1 MNLEQLNDQLNEL
14 LEYYEKLG
22 QKEYKI
28 TDYRVGIN
36 VNNID
41 GATGIKNFTDLQN
54 RTWTYYGTG
63 TSQKH
68 YPLPGRANAVL
79 TFDNDDAW
87 KANIGNYGNA
97 LTFFMNIK
105 ITSKNTNIMPIT
117 FNNGNT
123 HIFDLYLYKNQLGI
137 NTWNDD
143 LYGFDFTPYYNKFIT
158 LAIRI
163 RSGESIEFWIDGRK
177 IEVSQKRGDINTISH
192 TKIVNNLQVTLGA
205 SLNKDYICNEVYLG
219 SLYIY
224 DYFLDEYDI
233 VKISKVLKF
242 GMEHP
247 ESLRTYGMWK
257 GNDKYLLLTPNGG
270 LQEVAVIE
278 DKNYNLW
285 AVVGKFNKNACD
297 TVATG
302 FRSRRGLID
311 TFSTENAVL
320 SADWGDFT
328 PKEQLFLCTDDIY
341 NYTKSYYCDFGYGV
355 PTGRTWSKFWT
366 SGNNTGMKKDPYNG
380 NNWRWGFDIAYT
392 FSIKWGWRN
401 DNLKFIR
408 ISDTNSNVSNTLNYQ
423 WFRFPGG
430 TFYISGSN
438 QNDAKFVSTRLNT
451 KTTGQDQD
459 NVQIGFGRDD
469 NNRKFFDFSY
479 SPSATLGNNVSR
491 VDFNTCAY
499 VLIR

>member
-1 MNLEQLNDQLNEL
+1 MDLVEQLNKIED
-14 LEYYEKLG
+14 YYKKIG
-22 QKEYKI
+22 QKEYGI

-36 VNNID
+36 FNNISNS
-41 GATGIKNFTDLQN
+41 TGIKNFTDLQN
-54 RTWTYYGTG
+54 RTWTYFGTG
-63 TSQKH
+63 AAEKSF
-68 YPLPGRANAVL
+68 PLPGKSNAVL
-79 TFDNDDAW
+79 TLNSDDAW
-87 KANIGNYGNA
+87 KTNIGNNGDA
-97 LTFFMNIK
+97 LTFFMNVK
-105 ITSKNTNIMPIT
+105 ITSKNNDIMPIT

-137 NTWNDD
+137 NTWNSDA
-143 LYGFDFTPYYNKFIT
+143 YGFDFTPYYNKFIT

-177 IEVSQKRGDINTISH
+177 IEVSQKRGNINTISH

-205 SLNKDYICNEVYLG
+205 SLNKDYICKEVYLG

-224 DYFLDEYDI
+224 DYFLEEDDI
-233 VKISKVLKF
+233 VKVSKVLKF

-257 GNDKYLLLTPNGG
+257 GNEKYLLLTPNGG

-285 AVVGKFNKNACD
+285 AVVGKFNKNASD
-297 TVATG
+297 TVASG
-302 FRSRRGLID
+302 FKSRRGLID
-311 TFSTENAVL
+311 TYSTEGAVL

-328 PKEQLFLCTDDIY
+328 PKEQLFLCVNDIY
-341 NYTKSYYCDFGYGV
+341 NYTSNYYCDFGYGV
-355 PTGRTWSKFWT
+355 PSGRTWAKFWT
-366 SGNNTGMKKDPYNG
+366 SGNNTGMKKDPYNKE
-380 NNWRWGFDIAYT
+380 WRWGFDITYT

-408 ISDTNSNVSNTLNYQ
+408 VNDQNANISDTLNYQ

-430 TFYISGSN
+430 TFHISGTN
-438 QNDAKFVSTRLNT
+438 QNDAKFISTRLNT
-451 KTTGQDQD
+451 KAAGQDQD
-459 NVQIGFGRDD
+459 NVQIGFGEDD
-469 NNRKFFDFSY
+469 GAKKFFDISY
-479 SPSATLGNNVSR
+479 SPSSHIGNNDTK
-491 VDFNTCAY
+491 VDFDTCAY